1 MNTLV
6 FGYNV
11 YDKNRNLAKISPN
24 IQVDFR
30 VKLVILNPSLTSP
43 GVVDTS
49 STFYTT
55 KLSMGNGFPVKEE
68 FSGANKVVNKEMN
81 PDAIKGSSSI
91 TMSLNMNNSTIFKNF
106 WAKWSNIIPEGD
118 SDRNRKYYANPA
130 PNANFFALEVT
141 QIFRGDVN
149 YAGFSKVNYL
159 PLIGF
164 YNEKASSSEGVCNQK
179 NCENPNFVF
188 LDSNVDIINV
198 FSLIFDEKLIIEKQI
213 EAASVKINFEKD
225 LENYQ
230 SQLIA
235 QSLDLILSTAD
246 YQPNSFTKVIT
257 RLLEF
262 HEGTLLTSLDYS
274 NNANLTELSDL
285 LTTLQTEIED
295 IAGLYPSITIED
307 GEGIPYGDG
316 IPGSYEFFG
325 WFYNDIDGFAITPQ
339 DGSTVTNYAIITQNN
354 VEILDTRDYES
365 SLSGFENFYPS
376 DYITFPPVNTQ
387 IGDVFEC
394 TVYSTEYAGGDINFI
409 HSNFG
414 KEFDFVNTD
423 INITRGL
430 NEGLYNSAVESFWN
444 ENLSPS
450 GTTWNSI
457 NTDSANY
464 GFSNLDTVDSR
475 TFDTFYNAIGE
486 SFSPEN
492 LTIPLIMYDEINDEY
507 WTVKIT
513 SWSQDDEGGG
523 FSYIRRLINQ
533 TGTPVTYKD
542 ILIWK

>member
-1 MNTLV
+1 
-6 FGYNV
+6 
-11 YDKNRNLAKISPN
+11 
-24 IQVDFR
+24 
-30 VKLVILNPSLTSP
+30 
-43 GVVDTS
+43 
-49 STFYTT
+49 
-55 KLSMGNGFPVKEE
+55 
-68 FSGANKVVNKEMN
+68 
-81 PDAIKGSSSI
+81 
-91 TMSLNMNNSTIFKNF
+91 
-106 WAKWSNIIPEGD
+106 
-118 SDRNRKYYANPA
+118 
-130 PNANFFALEVT
+130 
-141 QIFRGDVN
+141 
-149 YAGFSKVNYL
+149 
-159 PLIGF
+159 
-164 YNEKASSSEGVCNQK
+164 
-179 NCENPNFVF
+179 
-188 LDSNVDIINV
+188 
-198 FSLIFDEKLIIEKQI
+198 
-213 EAASVKINFEKD
+213 VKINFEKD
-225 LENYQ
+225 LVNYQ

-285 LTTLQTEIED
+285 LTILQTEIED

-339 DGSTVTNYAIITQNN
+339 DGSTVTNYAIITRNN

-394 TVYSTEYAGGDINFI
+394 TVYSTEYVGGDINFI

-414 KEFDFVNTD
+414 KEFDFINTD

-475 TFDTFYNAIGE
+475 TFDTFYKAIGE